1 MNEPQWERGREW
13 LETVLALMEM
23 QTSVKHLATEVDV
36 EPEISYWLEIDSTQ
50 LNIDQ
55 KRALMGVKGEPLDA
69 LQYLANTLLNIG
81 LEPEA
86 QHAYTLELDGYRQHR
101 QSELRQLA
109 DDVVQQVRSGS
120 REVEIPELSAAERR
134 QVHTFLSAYDD
145 VTTYSRGQ
153 DPDRRLVCVARQP

>member
-23 QTSVKHLATEVDV
+23 PTSVQRVAAEVDV

-55 KRALMGVKGEPLDA
+55 KRALMGGRGEPLDA

-81 LEPEA
+81 LEPEV
-86 QHAYTLELDGYRQHR
+86 QHAYTIELDGYRQRR
-101 QSELRQLA
+101 QAELRQLA

-145 VTTYSRGQ
+145 ITTYSRGQ